1 VAGFVRWARGTRH
14 WRQTSQVNMREFSVA
29 TFVHLGLSSL
39 FSTKLVFF
47 NYVETETS
55 AAGQCAP
62 LIMHALNNAPWD
74 VMYWTKCLG
83 TAIASGASGVYIS
96 ARQKPSKLSGS
107 GGKNEMPNQKSREAI
122 F

>member
-1 VAGFVRWARGTRH
+1 MAGFVRWARGTRRS
-14 WRQTSQVNMREFSVA
+14 RQTSQVNIREFSAV
-29 TFVHLGLSSL
+29 TFVPLGLSFL

-74 VMYWTKCLG
+74 VTYWTKCLG
-83 TAIASGASGVYIS
+83 TAIASAASGVYIS
-96 ARQKPSKLSGS
+96 ARKKPSKPSGS
-107 GGKNEMPNQKSREAI
+107 GSNNEVQD
-122 F
+122 